1 MSRAR
6 KAPRRY
12 RRMPNTLVRCEA
24 CNKLLHPAGSL
35 MFERSLDGKK
45 VEDSALVKTGFSCP
59 DIDCLTEATGIADEV
74 KRERDDDGE

>member
-1 MSRAR
+1 MMVVCDGCGKALDPTRA
-6 KAPRRY
+6 
-12 RRMPNTLVRCEA
+12 
-24 CNKLLHPAGSL
+24 L

-74 KRERDDDGE
+74 KRERDEDGE